1 MTTTRTIDATG
12 TWCPVPVGLL
22 RRAAARA
29 DDGDI
34 IEVLADDPLAAV
46 DIPAWCH
53 SAGHEVLVLDQQGR
67 VITTRVRISRPR

>member
-1 MTTTRTIDATG
+1 MSDARVIDALG

-22 RRAAARA
+22 RQAAATA
-29 DDGDI
+29 PPGQV

-53 SAGHEVLVLDQQGR
+53 SAGHEVMTVEYVGR
-67 VITTRVRISRPR
+67 IITTRVRISPRR